1 MSCYVRWRWEVH
13 LLSTGACFDTG
24 GTVSSELSRFGVTG
38 ESFSG
43 STDPH
48 SAGNGSIMR
57 LAPMPLSFAS
67 NPEQAIAM
75 SAANSRT
82 THGTEAAVD
91 AWLHS
96 YGCSAGRK

>member
-1 MSCYVRWRWEVH
+1 MNSDSIQVIRCRAMYAGGGKGICRAQ
-13 LLSTGACFDTG
+13 GG
-24 GTVSSELSRFGVTG
+24 GTVSSALSRFEVTG

-67 NPEQAIAM
+67 NPEQAIAV
-75 SAANSRT
+75 SAASSRT
-82 THGTEAAVD
+82 THGTETAVD
-91 AWLHS
+91 AWVH
-96 YGCSAGRK
+96 